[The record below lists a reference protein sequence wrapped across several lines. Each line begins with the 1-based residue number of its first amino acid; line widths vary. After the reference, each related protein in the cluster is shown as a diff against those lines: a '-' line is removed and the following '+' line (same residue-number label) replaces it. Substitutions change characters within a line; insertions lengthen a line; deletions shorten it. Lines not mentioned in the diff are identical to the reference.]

1 MNTMNN
7 NKDDE
12 GVVAAEMEA
21 RIMAWVSGE
30 ASPAEAAELEGLAGA
45 RPEIAALKQRVET
58 LLRLASEATA
68 SDREPLRFSAERRW
82 ALLQEF
88 DAADA
93 ARTRGAAQA
102 SEAPTIPQIP
112 ILMRRANLA
121 FAAVFSIALIAGVT
135 WWGEQSHYKAALRTP
150 AVTPATE
157 LFTVKPEDPVPVEV
171 DDAPP
176 KAKTN
181 DVSPPSL
188 PEVPAKPSIDSITQ
202 PIEPPHAV
210 VDLTMTKI
218 STDTDSG
225 RAGDKLY
232 KLSDLDQAPEATFQ
246 ARPTYPFELRRAGT
260 TGEVTVDFI
269 VDANGNVR
277 NVYAAH
283 SSRQEFEQAACTAVS
298 HWKFRPGRKGG
309 RAVNV
314 HMQVPILFTLSA
326 DGGP

>member
-1 MNTMNN
+1 MNTMND
-7 NKDDE
+7 NKDEE
-12 GVVAAEMEA
+12 GVIAAEMEA
-21 RIMAWVSGE
+21 RIMTWVSGE
-30 ASPAEAAELEGLAGA
+30 ASPVEAAELEGLAA
-45 RPEIAALKQRVET
+45 SRPELAALKRRVEA
-58 LLRLASEATA
+58 LRGLASEATA
-68 SDREPLRFSAERRW
+68 PDRQPLRFSAERRR

-93 ARTRGAAQA
+93 ARTRAAAQD
-102 SEAPTIPQIP
+102 SRAPTISQIP
-112 ILMRRANLA
+112 MLMRRANLA

-135 WWGEQSHYKAALRTP
+135 WWGEQSHYKAARR
-150 AVTPATE
+150 AIAATPATE

-188 PEVPAKPSIDSITQ
+188 PEVPAEPSIESITQ
-202 PIEPPHAV
+202 PIEAPHAV
-210 VDLTMTKI
+210 IDLSMTKI
-218 STDTDSG
+218 QTDADSG

-232 KLSDLDQAPEATFQ
+232 KLSDLDQAPEPTFQ
-246 ARPTYPFELRRAGT
+246 SRPTYPFELKRAGT
-260 TGEVTVDFI
+260 TGDVTVDFI

-277 NVYAAH
+277 NVFAAH

-298 HWKFRPGRKGG
+298 KWKFRPGRKGG